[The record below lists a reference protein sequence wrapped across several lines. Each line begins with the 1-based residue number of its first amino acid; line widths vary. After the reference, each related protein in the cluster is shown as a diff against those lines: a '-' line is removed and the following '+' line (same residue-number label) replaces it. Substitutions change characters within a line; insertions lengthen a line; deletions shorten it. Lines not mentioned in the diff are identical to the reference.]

1 MLSHFD
7 SAQCDVILSGVEGW
21 FLKMETG
28 DMEVNVLNRHK
39 MLMMLSAV
47 LMASSLMLIITNFTG
62 AMEYSKK
69 NIAIYAWMFAMGV
82 FFFVKNMRK
91 SEN

>member
-21 FLKMETG
+21 FLKMETR
-28 DMEVNVLNRHK
+28 DMEVNVLNRYK

>member
-1 MLSHFD
+1 
-7 SAQCDVILSGVEGW
+7 
-21 FLKMETG
+21 
-28 DMEVNVLNRHK
+28 MEVNALNRHK

-69 NIAIYAWMFAMGV
+69 NIVIYAWMFAMGV

-91 SEN
+91 SGR